1 MSSTCQNPVS
11 SCLATIALKANK
23 SYSRALCI
31 LTPSFPTDNLL
42 LKKCSVLKYL
52 PRKKPLSPRLLSV
65 VQRQMFLPLRAR
77 WTIGHW
83 SVYPKIKINYAQ
95 NIQSELLLGK
105 LFTLILCVL
114 IKYSSAYHF
123 LGHVEFQLHYYKICL
138 ISWVRS
144 CGHFK
149 NHTKQYI
156 LLENVCLILATNYLY

>member
-1 MSSTCQNPVS
+1 MSLLSVYCFDKSRARYLNSSVQQQYQMSSTCQNPVS

-105 LFTLILCVL
+105 LFTLILC
-114 IKYSSAYHF
+114 A
-123 LGHVEFQLHYYKICL
+123 
-138 ISWVRS
+138 
-144 CGHFK
+144 
-149 NHTKQYI
+149 N
-156 LLENVCLILATNYLY
+156 

>member
-1 MSSTCQNPVS
+1 MQRNHLVFQIIPLNNLILQKMSLLSMYCFDKSRARYLNSSVQQQYQMSSTCQNSVS

-77 WTIGHW
+77 LTIGHW
-83 SVYPKIKINYAQ
+83 SEYPKIKINYA
-95 NIQSELLLGK
+95 
-105 LFTLILCVL
+105 
-114 IKYSSAYHF
+114 
-123 LGHVEFQLHYYKICL
+123 
-138 ISWVRS
+138 
-144 CGHFK
+144 
-149 NHTKQYI
+149 
-156 LLENVCLILATNYLY
+156 